1 MDCDAYR
8 DQMLDLLYCEA
19 GDSDRRQVEAHQA
32 ACPSC
37 REEMAAFR
45 RLRRDLS
52 AWKLPV
58 PARSRPVVRLWPGLA
73 AAAALVL
80 GLGGAAV
87 LGGAEVRR
95 DAQGWSFRMGG
106 TAAADLQARLDQQE
120 ARHRMEIAQ
129 LREAPVRPSSSAED
143 EALLAAVQD
152 LLRESERRQDARL
165 REAMTRLSERH
176 EAQRRFDL
184 AQVSAGLSYLEGKA
198 GLHAARTNELV
209 GQVLL
214 ASQEK

>member
-8 DQMLDLLYCEA
+8 DQMLDLLYGEA

-52 AWKLPV
+52 AWKVPV
-58 PARSRPVVRLWPGLA
+58 PARARPVVRLWPGLA

-87 LGGAEVRR
+87 LGGAEVRH
-95 DAQGWSFRMGG
+95 DAQGWSFRVGG
-106 TAAADLQARLDQQE
+106 TAADLHARLDQQE

-129 LREAPVRPSSSAED
+129 LRETPGRPSSSAEG

-176 EAQRRFDL
+176 EAQRRFDQ